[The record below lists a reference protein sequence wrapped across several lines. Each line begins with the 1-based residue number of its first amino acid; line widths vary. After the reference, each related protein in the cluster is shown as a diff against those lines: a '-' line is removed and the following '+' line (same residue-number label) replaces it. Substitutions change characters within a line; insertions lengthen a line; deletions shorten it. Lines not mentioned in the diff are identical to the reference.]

1 MSGFKGKTVELNS
14 FRLCVPELDVG
25 MFCVKLFERFTICR
39 DLGCFVACWGVDEFA
54 NKVSFVNLA
63 KKSFTIDL
71 EYIADKVGEISLSE
85 VSGYGGLKNN
95 MTLPCSP
102 MDDSVVFE
110 DLYMYIH
117 HTNFG
122 FCLMK
127 HRESKAPLTRIDM
140 LEERMDAVYN
150 AMALESSPRR
160 KPDALED
167 SAAKRMKT
175 TVPQ

>member
-1 MSGFKGKTVELNS
+1 MSDRKGKTVDFKS
-14 FRLCVPELDVG
+14 FRLCVPNLDVG
-25 MFCVKLFERFTICR
+25 IFCVKLFERFTICR

-71 EYIADKVGEISLSE
+71 DSVAELSLSE
-85 VSGYGGLKNN
+85 VSEYGGVKNT
-95 MTLPCSP
+95 MTMPCSP

-127 HRESKAPLTRIDM
+127 HRESKAPLTRIDV

-150 AMALESSPRR
+150 AMALPTEASDKRKLEAAQSPPKRV
-160 KPDALED
+160 KTD
-167 SAAKRMKT
+167 SG
-175 TVPQ
+175 VD